1 MLIEHLAF
9 PIFHTFTSFR
19 GQVLASFQDES
30 SNFQFPASAFCGRCG
45 ILDNISDG
53 AGGYREGKQL
63 VKRNICSKRQL
74 LQDANCNK

>member
-1 MLIEHLAF
+1 MSEHVVLIEHLAL

-45 ILDNISDG
+45 IFRLVFPTV
-53 AGGYREGKQL
+53 REDIEKEN
-63 VKRNICSKRQL
+63 R
-74 LQDANCNK
+74 